1 MKEIKEMTEEIKG
14 KQAAYRLQEEDRR
27 DCVFLLDSVTR
38 MGMQHKHASVPAINI
53 IEISAFFLFSVI
65 QILVIR
71 RWFSSKKPL
80 LG

>member
-1 MKEIKEMTEEIKG
+1 MKEIKEMTEEIK
-14 KQAAYRLQEEDRR
+14 ASRLPTVSRRRIEETVCSCSIVSLVAVMKTHDR
-27 DCVFLLDSVTR
+27 VS
-38 MGMQHKHASVPAINI
+38 AINI